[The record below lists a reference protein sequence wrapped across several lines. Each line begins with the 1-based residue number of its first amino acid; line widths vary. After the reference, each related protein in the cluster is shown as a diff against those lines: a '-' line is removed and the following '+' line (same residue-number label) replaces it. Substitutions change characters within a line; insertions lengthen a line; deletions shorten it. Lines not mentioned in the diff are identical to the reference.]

1 MKLLLSA
8 LLATATLAAPAQTPI
23 SVMLVGDST
32 QTDSAGYGRG
42 FCANLSPQITC
53 LNNAK
58 GGASTKTYRAQGLW
72 DKAVALHPTYM
83 LIQFGHNDEQSSAHA
98 DRETDLVTEY
108 PANLR
113 RFVTEARAA
122 GITPVLVTPLSRR
135 YYGTDNKIHSDLT
148 AHSEAM
154 KKVAAE
160 LHTPLID
167 LQTDSIA
174 FLNSITP
181 AQGNSI
187 GITKKNEKG
196 ETVFDKTHLNIHGSY
211 IFGRIVAEDLARAV
225 PELKKYVLTTQAVPP
240 AIPEP
245 DQKLLAAAIDSTTA
259 SPATID
265 ATNSGA
271 PSSPAP
277 LRAKVGDLHGPIRIL
292 LVGDS
297 TTALGGGWGS
307 AFCPLLTAQVTCIN
321 HAANGRSSKSFYDEG
336 RWKKA
341 LADVKPGATYIT
353 IQFGH
358 NDMRGKGPDRE
369 TDPATTFPANLQRY
383 VAEARAAGATPILV
397 TPLSRRSYKEGHLV
411 HDLDDYSAAARK
423 AAAEAHVPL
432 VDLNADSSTFLETL
446 TQAQADEFDLI
457 QPGATEDQ
465 KKGPDRTHLNDKGKA
480 VFAAIV
486 AADLKKAAPEL
497 VPYFKP

>member
-1 MKLLLSA
+1 MKLFSA
-8 LLATATLAAPAQTPI
+8 AILLAALAAPAQQAPI
-23 SVMLVGDST
+23 SIMLVGDST

-53 LNNAK
+53 LNNSK
-58 GGASTKTYRAQGLW
+58 GGASTKTFRAQGLW
-72 DKAVALHPTYM
+72 DKALALHPTYM
-83 LIQFGHNDEQSSAHA
+83 LIQFGHNDIQSASHG

-122 GITPVLVTPLSRR
+122 GIIPILVTPLSRR

-154 KKVAAE
+154 RKVAAE
-160 LHTPLID
+160 MHTPLID
-167 LQTDSIA
+167 LQADSIA

-181 AQGNSI
+181 AQGNTI

-211 IFGRIVAEDLARAV
+211 IFGRIVAVDLSKAV
-225 PELKKYVLTTQAVPP
+225 PELRKYVLDKQATPP

-245 DQKLLAAAIDSTTA
+245 DQKLLAAAIDSTTT
-259 SPATID
+259 SPAAI
-265 ATNSGA
+265 
-271 PSSPAP
+271 SSPAVP
-277 LRAKVGDLHGPIRIL
+277 ISTAAHGPIRIL

-297 TTALGGGWGS
+297 TTALGGGWGP

-341 LADVKPGATYIT
+341 LADVKPGTPTYIL

-383 VAEARAAGATPILV
+383 IAEARAAGATPILL
-397 TPLSRRSYKEGHLV
+397 TPLSRRTYKEGHLV
-411 HDLDDYSAAARK
+411 HDLDDYSAAARH

-432 VDLNADSSTFLETL
+432 IDLNADSSAHLETL
-446 TQAQADEFDLI
+446 TQAQADEYDLI
-457 QPGATEDQ
+457 QPGATEDN

-480 VFAAIV
+480 IFAAIV
-486 AADLKKAAPEL
+486 ANDLKKAAPEL
-497 VPYFKP
+497 APYFKP